1 MLQLVNVILQQ
12 AIVILHKSY
21 VILKLCIVCQAK
33 YFCNITIG
41 EKPAAKWFWYTD
53 CIACLAN
60 PARFYVAKKVLPAV
74 KNKKMPRFLK
84 KILSFFHFIF
94 CVYAF
99 PLS

>member
-1 MLQLVNVILQQ
+1 LYARQNTFVILQLGKNLLQ
-12 AIVILHKSY
+12 
-21 VILKLCIVCQAK
+21 
-33 YFCNITIG
+33 
-41 EKPAAKWFWYTD
+41 KWFWYID
-53 CIACLAN
+53 CIACIAN

>member
-1 MLQLVNVILQQ
+1 LT
-12 AIVILHKSY
+12 AS
-21 VILKLCIVCQAK
+21 
-33 YFCNITIG
+33 
-41 EKPAAKWFWYTD
+41 PA
-53 CIACLAN
+53 LAN

>member
-1 MLQLVNVILQQ
+1 LYARQNTFVILQLGKNLLQ
-12 AIVILHKSY
+12 K
-21 VILKLCIVCQAK
+21 C
-33 YFCNITIG
+33 
-41 EKPAAKWFWYTD
+41 FWYID
-53 CIACLAN
+53 SIACLAN